1 MKVRKAVIPAAGF
14 GTRFL
19 PTTKAMPK
27 EMMNIVDMPAIQYVV
42 EEAINSGIEEILII
56 LSRGKEMIV
65 NHFDETPELDAV
77 LNQKTDKSLLK
88 ISKELATKAKIFY
101 TRQGQAKGLGHAIL
115 CAKEFVGDEP
125 FAVLLPDDVM
135 DSDIPVTKQLID
147 AYQINQG
154 TILGVQPVPE
164 ADISKYGI
172 VSGQKAPSGDLIV
185 DGMVEK
191 PSHEEAPSDLAILGR
206 YILSPRVFETIEETK
221 PGKGGEIQLTDAIL
235 NMKSVEPV
243 YASEFKG
250 TRYDAGSKIGYLKAT
265 VNFALKHPE
274 LKDEFKDYLKGIDL

>member
-42 EEAINSGIEEILII
+42 EEAIDSGIEEILII
-56 LSRGKEMIV
+56 LSRGKEMII

-77 LNQKTDKSLLK
+77 LDQKPDKSLLK
-88 ISKELATKAKIFY
+88 ISKELATKAKMFY

-115 CAKEFVGDEP
+115 CAKEFVGEEP
-125 FAVLLPDDVM
+125 FAVLLPDDIM
-135 DSDIPVTKQLID
+135 DSAVPVTRQLMN

-154 TILGVQPVPE
+154 SILGVQPVPE
-164 ADISKYGI
+164 SDISKYGI
-172 VSGQKAPSGDLIV
+172 VSGEKAPSGDLIV

-191 PSHEEAPSDLAILGR
+191 PSLEEAPSNLAILGR
-206 YILSPRVFETIEETK
+206 YILSPRIFEMIEKTK

-235 NMKSVEPV
+235 NMKSIEPV
-243 YASEFKG
+243 YASEFIG
-250 TRYDAGSKIGYLKAT
+250 TRYDTGNKLGYLKAT
-265 VNFALKHPE
+265 INFALKHPE
-274 LKDEFKDYLKGIDL
+274 LKEEFKDYLKEIDL